1 MTLPNFI
8 IIGAPKAGSH
18 SLYDYLRKHPQ
29 IFMPA
34 IKEPRFFSYRGQ
46 SDNRL
51 KYPIFTLE
59 EYEALYDKVRDE
71 KAIGEASAIYFW
83 TQDTPRRIHELLPDV
98 KLIVSLREPVQRIF
112 SIYHMNMRSRGANEG
127 MGFIEALHSDPML
140 QRKYHECLAP
150 YFELFPRENIKVL
163 IFEDMV
169 KDIPGTL
176 RDIYGFLG
184 VDQDFLPNLKV
195 SNPGGVP
202 RSKALHRFM
211 SNPRLRSYAR
221 ALFPES
227 MIEGLKEVRNKNL
240 VKEKMVLTP
249 EEREL
254 GYQFF
259 EEDIRRTQELIGVD
273 LSRWLKPAAAAA

>member
-29 IFMPA
+29 IFMPK
-34 IKEPRFFSYRGQ
+34 IKEPRYFSYRGHSQ
-46 SDNRL
+46 DRL

-59 EYEALYDKVRDE
+59 EYEALYSNVKDE
-71 KAIGEASAIYFW
+71 TAIGEASAIYFW
-83 TQDTPRRIHELLPDV
+83 TKETPERIHELLPEV
-98 KLIVSLREPVQRIF
+98 KLIVSLREPVQRVF

-127 MGFIEALHSDPML
+127 KSFIEALHSDPML

-150 YFELFPRENIKVL
+150 YFKLFPRENIKVL

-169 KDIPGTL
+169 KDTPGTL
-176 RDIYGFLG
+176 REIYRFLG
-184 VDQDFLPNLKV
+184 VDEDFLPDLKV

-202 RSKALHRFM
+202 RSKALHRFL

-221 ALFPES
+221 AIFPETL
-227 MIEGLKEVRNKNL
+227 IEGLKEVRNKNL
-240 VKEKMVLTP
+240 VKEKMALTP

-254 GYQFF
+254 GYRFF
-259 EEDIRRTQELIGVD
+259 EDDIRRTQELVGMD
-273 LSRWLKPAAAAA
+273 LSRWLKSAQAAA